1 MKLKKICG
9 VAMVL
14 ATLATSGCHSYNSV
28 ELKKQQIGE
37 GYNYYELQPP
47 LYAGDELRYKLKD
60 GTEGELKVA
69 KKEPSTIVGENGAVI
84 PISEIASLERKD
96 LSKTKTAA
104 AVGGGVAVTT
114 VVVVAVLA
122 VTVTTALIAVIG
134 SGA

>member
-9 VAMVL
+9 VTMVL

-28 ELKKQQIGE
+28 ELKKQQLGE
-37 GYNYYELQPP
+37 SYNYYELQPP
-47 LYAGDELRYKLKD
+47 LYSGDEVRYKLRD

-69 KKEPSTIVGENGAVI
+69 KKEPSTIVGENGAVV

-104 AVGGGVAVTT
+104 AVGGGVAVTAM
-114 VVVVAVLA
+114 VVYVVLA
-122 VTVTTALIAVIG
+122 VAITSSVIA
-134 SGA
+134 SLGAGA